1 MIFVFCL
8 CSFVALSSVC
18 IVYLAHVV
26 SKGSLGSIGLDSKP
40 TWNWRSIHDHY
51 DMPLFVCDSSTLPG
65 ISYGFLPHGPSN
77 SLGSSFP
84 RALGGFQNF
93 ASEEPTNPWGTE
105 VLHPSWGCGRFAR
118 CNVWPLQR
126 SREKTNLQ
134 QSRDL
139 LGVGLQQICMNG
151 SWGNLFIILCSLGP
165 PMSSKVFDLLRFS
178 QGPATNEKQLY
189 EFASGIG

>member
-1 MIFVFCL
+1 
-8 CSFVALSSVC
+8 
-18 IVYLAHVV
+18 
-26 SKGSLGSIGLDSKP
+26 
-40 TWNWRSIHDHY
+40 
-51 DMPLFVCDSSTLPG
+51 MPLFVCDSSTLPG

-93 ASEEPTNPWGTE
+93 ASEEPTNPWGHTGVAPE
-105 VLHPSWGCGRFAR
+105 LGVRTLCAVQCLATSAS
-118 CNVWPLQR
+118 
-126 SREKTNLQ
+126 SRKKTNLQ

-139 LGVGLQQICMNG
+139 LGVRLQQICMNG
-151 SWGNLFIILCSLGP
+151 SWGNLFIIRCPLGP
-165 PMSSKVFDLLRFS
+165 PMGSKVFVLIRFS